1 MSTAW
6 PARRD
11 QAMADL
17 TRQAQS
23 RNVPGIPFDRPQ
35 AMSQIDS
42 LAQLLSRRPKRLALL
57 EQIAEQ
63 GSITRAAKAAG
74 LSYKAA
80 WDAIDELNNLSE
92 QPLVSRSV
100 GGKGGGGARLTA
112 TGERLLALHQRL
124 QALQAQVLQAVDDDA
139 DLQLLGRLML
149 RTSARNQ
156 LTGRVREIQPHGHND
171 LIDIEL
177 PGGARLLAQIT
188 HDSTENLQ
196 LSAGSSVVAL
206 IKAGWLEL
214 QPLSQTADGERNA
227 LEGRIEQILPASDGP
242 SDVRVSL
249 ASGQTLCALI
259 EPGRLSELGLRIGD
273 PVRAQFAA
281 SQILLG
287 TQL

>member
-1 MSTAW
+1 
-6 PARRD
+6 
-11 QAMADL
+11 
-17 TRQAQS
+17 
-23 RNVPGIPFDRPQ
+23 
-35 AMSQIDS
+35 MSQLDP

-100 GGKGGGGARLTA
+100 GGKGGGGARLTPA
-112 TGERLLALHQRL
+112 GERLLALQRRL
-124 QALQAQVLQAVDDDA
+124 QALQAQLLQAAGDDA
-139 DLQLLGRLML
+139 DLELLGRLML

-156 LTGRVREIQPHGHND
+156 LTGRVQAIHAHGHND

-177 PGGARLLAQIT
+177 PGGGYLQALIT

-196 LSAGSSVVAL
+196 LSEGSSVVAL

-214 QPLSQTADGERNA
+214 QPLKQPVDPERNA
-227 LEGRIEQILPASDGP
+227 LEGHIERILPGSDGP
-242 SDVRVSL
+242 SEVRVSL
-249 ASGQTLCALI
+249 ANGQTLCASV
-259 EPGRLSELGLRIGD
+259 EPEQLARLGVVAGD

-281 SQILLG
+281 SQVLLG

>member
-1 MSTAW
+1 MS
-6 PARRD
+6 PLD
-11 QAMADL
+11 
-17 TRQAQS
+17 
-23 RNVPGIPFDRPQ
+23 P
-35 AMSQIDS
+35 
-42 LAQLLSRRPKRLALL
+42 LAQLLNRRPKRLALL

-80 WDAIDELNNLSE
+80 WDAVDELNNLSE

-100 GGKGGGGARLTA
+100 GGKGGGGARLTPA
-112 TGERLLALHQRL
+112 GERLLALQRRL
-124 QALQAQVLQAVDDDA
+124 QALQTQLLQAAGDEA
-139 DLQLLGRLML
+139 DLELLGRLML

-156 LTGRVREIQPHGHND
+156 LAGRVRQIQSHGHND

-177 PGGARLLAQIT
+177 PGGAHLQAQIT

-196 LSAGSSVVAL
+196 LSAGSSVIAL

-214 QPLSQTADGERNA
+214 QPLSQAADAERNA

-242 SDVRVSL
+242 SEVRMSL
-249 ASGQTLCALI
+249 SNGQTLCASV
-259 EPGRLSELGLRIGD
+259 EPQHLATLGLVVGD

-281 SQILLG
+281 SQVLLG

>member
-1 MSTAW
+1 
-6 PARRD
+6 
-11 QAMADL
+11 
-17 TRQAQS
+17 
-23 RNVPGIPFDRPQ
+23 
-35 AMSQIDS
+35 MSQLDPI
-42 LAQLLSRRPKRLALL
+42 AQLLSRRPKRLALL

-92 QPLVSRSV
+92 QPLVSRNV
-100 GGKGGGGARLTA
+100 GGKGGGGAHLTPA
-112 TGERLLALHQRL
+112 GERLLALQQRL
-124 QALQAQVLQAVDDDA
+124 QALQAQLLQAAGDDA
-139 DLQLLGRLML
+139 DLELLGRLML

-156 LTGRVREIQPHGHND
+156 LTGRVRAIHAHGHND

-177 PGGARLLAQIT
+177 PGGSRLQALIT

-196 LSAGSSVVAL
+196 LNEGSSVVAL

-214 QPLSQTADGERNA
+214 QLPSQAADAECNA
-227 LEGRIEQILPASDGP
+227 LEGRVEQILPANDGP
-242 SDVRVSL
+242 SEVRVSL
-249 ASGQTLCALI
+249 ANGQTLCASI
-259 EPGRLSELGLRIGD
+259 EPDRLATLGLVVGD

-281 SQILLG
+281 SQVLLG

>member
-1 MSTAW
+1 
-6 PARRD
+6 
-11 QAMADL
+11 
-17 TRQAQS
+17 
-23 RNVPGIPFDRPQ
+23 
-35 AMSQIDS
+35 MSQLDP

-100 GGKGGGGARLTA
+100 GGKGGGGARLTPA
-112 TGERLLALHQRL
+112 GERLLALQRRL
-124 QALQAQVLQAVDDDA
+124 QALQMQLLQAAGDDA
-139 DLQLLGRLML
+139 DLELLGRLML

-156 LTGRVREIQPHGHND
+156 LTGRVHAIHAQGHND
-171 LIDIEL
+171 LITIEL
-177 PGGARLLAQIT
+177 PGGKHLQALIT

-196 LSAGSSVVAL
+196 LSASSSVVAL

-214 QPLSQTADGERNA
+214 QPLSQPADVERNA
-227 LEGRIEQILPASDGP
+227 LEGRIEQILPGGDGP
-242 SDVRVSL
+242 SEVRVSL
-249 ASGQTLCALI
+249 ANGQTLCASV
-259 EPGRLSELGLRIGD
+259 EPERLATLAVAVGD

-281 SQILLG
+281 SQVLLG

>member
-1 MSTAW
+1 
-6 PARRD
+6 
-11 QAMADL
+11 
-17 TRQAQS
+17 
-23 RNVPGIPFDRPQ
+23 
-35 AMSQIDS
+35 MSQLDPI
-42 LAQLLSRRPKRLALL
+42 AQLLSRRPKRLALL

-92 QPLVSRSV
+92 QPLVSRNV
-100 GGKGGGGARLTA
+100 GGKGGGGAHLTPA
-112 TGERLLALHQRL
+112 GERLLALQQRL
-124 QALQAQVLQAVDDDA
+124 QALQAQLLQAAGDDA
-139 DLQLLGRLML
+139 DLELLGRLML

-156 LTGRVREIQPHGHND
+156 LTGRVRAIHAHGHND

-177 PGGARLLAQIT
+177 PGGSRLQALIT

-196 LSAGSSVVAL
+196 LSEGSSVVAL

-214 QPLSQTADGERNA
+214 QLPSQAADAECNA
-227 LEGRIEQILPASDGP
+227 LEGRVEQILPANDGP
-242 SDVRVSL
+242 SEVRVSL
-249 ASGQTLCALI
+249 ANGQTLCASI
-259 EPGRLSELGLRIGD
+259 EPDRLATLGLVVGD

-281 SQILLG
+281 SQVLLG

>member
-1 MSTAW
+1 
-6 PARRD
+6 
-11 QAMADL
+11 
-17 TRQAQS
+17 
-23 RNVPGIPFDRPQ
+23 
-35 AMSQIDS
+35 MSQLDP

-100 GGKGGGGARLTA
+100 GGKGGGGARLTPA
-112 TGERLLALHQRL
+112 GERLLALQRRL
-124 QALQAQVLQAVDDDA
+124 QALQMQLLQAAGDDA
-139 DLQLLGRLML
+139 DLELLGRLML

-156 LTGRVREIQPHGHND
+156 LTGRVHAIHAQGHND
-171 LIDIEL
+171 LITIEL
-177 PGGARLLAQIT
+177 PGGKHLQALIT

-214 QPLSQTADGERNA
+214 QPLSQPADVERNA
-227 LEGRIEQILPASDGP
+227 LEGRIEQVLPGNDGP
-242 SDVRVSL
+242 SEVRVSL
-249 ASGQTLCALI
+249 ANGQTLCASV
-259 EPGRLSELGLRIGD
+259 EPERLTTLAVAVGD

-281 SQILLG
+281 SQVLLG

>member
-1 MSTAW
+1 
-6 PARRD
+6 
-11 QAMADL
+11 
-17 TRQAQS
+17 
-23 RNVPGIPFDRPQ
+23 
-35 AMSQIDS
+35 MSQLDP

-100 GGKGGGGARLTA
+100 GGKGGGGARLTP
-112 TGERLLALHQRL
+112 TGERLLALHQRM
-124 QALQAQVLQAVDDDA
+124 QALQAQLLQAAEDDA

-156 LTGRVREIQPHGHND
+156 LAGRVCAIAAQGHND
-171 LIDIEL
+171 LITLEL
-177 PGGARLLAQIT
+177 PGGAHLQAQIT
-188 HDSTENLQ
+188 RDSTERLQ
-196 LSAGSSVVAL
+196 LTIGSSVTAL

-214 QPLSQTADGERNA
+214 HPASSASADRDNCLTGV
-227 LEGRIEQILPASDGP
+227 IEQILPASDGP
-242 SDVRVSL
+242 SEVRIAL
-249 ASGQTLCALI
+249 PNGQTLCALTDA
-259 EPGRLSELGLRIGD
+259 GHLQRLQLGVGTT
-273 PVRAQFAA
+273 VNAQFAA
-281 SQILLG
+281 SQVLLG